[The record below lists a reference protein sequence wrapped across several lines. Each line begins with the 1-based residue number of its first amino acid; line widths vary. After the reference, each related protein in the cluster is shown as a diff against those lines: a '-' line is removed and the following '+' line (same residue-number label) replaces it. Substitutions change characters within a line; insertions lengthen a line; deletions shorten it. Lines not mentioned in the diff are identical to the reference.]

1 LFFGPAPPEAEAEA
15 SLVGAAGRT
24 AAVTEALRA
33 SRSGGDAF
41 DVLGVAP
48 DVSAAAIRRAFWRL
62 SLLVHPDKCDH
73 PDAPLAF
80 DVVKKASEALGDA
93 ETRAALE
100 AKRAEAANREG
111 FEAWLAEERSRAEW
125 RATRGAPEPGDEAL
139 LRGGGADPS
148 ADEGGREGGRR
159 EAWMT
164 ELPEQRRPSPRAPGP
179 GPGGGTARAFAR
191 TAFVERDARTAAEWT
206 DAPKDAATRGARL
219 FSAAR
224 EARYATTA
232 PRDAE
237 ASERE
242 MESRRLVD
250 AHNETRRATSLL
262 ERHRE
267 RAERDAS
274 RRKKGEK
281 TTRRGG
287 GGGGGGGGGEE
298 DDGTGWAYKP
308 WNRETDLEAGR
319 ASTKALDAGEM
330 VKKAGGDLR
339 GRFGAGKMQQ

>member
-1 LFFGPAPPEAEAEA
+1 MFFGPAPPEAEAEA

-24 AAVTEALRA
+24 AAVAEALRT

-48 DVSAAAIRRAFWRL
+48 DASAAAIRKAFWRL

-111 FEAWLAEERSRAEW
+111 FDAWLAEERRKAEW
-125 RATRGAPEPGDEAL
+125 RLKRGAPEPGDEAL
-139 LRGGGADPS
+139 LRGGGADH
-148 ADEGGREGGRR
+148 EGGREGGR

-164 ELPEQRRPSPRAPGP
+164 ELPEQRRPARGGVPPAPG
-179 GPGGGTARAFAR
+179 GGGTARAFAR

-206 DAPKDAATRGARL
+206 DAPKDAATREARL
-219 FSAAR
+219 FLAAQ

-232 PRDAE
+232 VHDEE

-242 MESRRLVD
+242 RESRRLVD
-250 AHNETRRATSLL
+250 AHNETRRGKSLL

-267 RAERDAS
+267 RVERDDAA
-274 RRKKGEK
+274 RKKKGEK
-281 TTRRGG
+281 KRPGG
-287 GGGGGGGGGEE
+287 GGEKGGEE

-330 VKKAGGDLR
+330 MKKAGGDLR